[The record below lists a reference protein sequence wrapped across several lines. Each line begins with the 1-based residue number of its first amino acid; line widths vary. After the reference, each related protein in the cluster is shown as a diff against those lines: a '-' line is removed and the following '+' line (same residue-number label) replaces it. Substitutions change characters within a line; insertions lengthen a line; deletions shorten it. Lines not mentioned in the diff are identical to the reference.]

1 MKRLKPALTAVALL
15 SSALVAGFFL
25 LAPQWVDRNANQ
37 VMGNPGRAPTAETRA
52 FHQQLIVGDL
62 HADSALW
69 GKDLLRR
76 NTWGQVD
83 LPRLIEGGAT
93 LQMFTTVTK
102 SPRGS
107 ELRAKCRRRGG
118 QHHAL
123 GHGTALASGDL

>member
-1 MKRLKPALTAVALL
+1 MKRLKPVLTAVALL

-69 GKDLLRR
+69 GRDLLRR
-76 NTWGQVD
+76 NAWGQVD
-83 LPRLIEGGAT
+83 LPRLIEGGAS

-102 SPRGS
+102 
-107 ELRAKCRRRGG
+107 
-118 QHHAL
+118 
-123 GHGTALASGDL
+123 